1 MDQQNSQQPD
11 NGEGRWKQLSS
22 EYLLKE
28 KWFNF
33 RRDRVLKGNGQEM
46 FPYYVWEFSNWAAVF
61 PITDDGKVILV
72 KQFRY
77 AAGQWSIE
85 LPGGIMD
92 PHETNPTE
100 AAKRELLEE
109 TGYSCGNITQ
119 VTAFSP
125 NPSNQNNLMYGFVA
139 TGCTLTHAQSF
150 DENEEIQV
158 MIATIDEVKT
168 MLREQKIL
176 QSLHVTCI
184 LYALE
189 HLGEVK
195 W

>member
-1 MDQQNSQQPD
+1 MDVTNTTETGEPD
-11 NGEGRWKQLSS
+11 GSWKHLSS
-22 EYLLKE
+22 EYLLRE

-46 FPYYVWEFSNWAAVF
+46 FPYYLWEFSNWAAVF
-61 PITDDGKVILV
+61 PVTDDGKVILV
-72 KQFRY
+72 KQYRY
-77 AAGQWSIE
+77 GAGQWSIE
-85 LPGGIMD
+85 LPGGVMD
-92 PHETNPTE
+92 PHETDPME
-100 AAKRELLEE
+100 AAQRELLEE
-109 TGYSCGNITQ
+109 TGYSCGTITQ

-125 NPSNQNNLMYGFVA
+125 NPSTQNNIMYGFVA

-158 MIATIDEVKT
+158 MTATIDEVKT

-189 HLGEVK
+189 YLGEIK

>member
-1 MDQQNSQQPD
+1 MDENIEQESIKQTGD
-11 NGEGRWKQLSS
+11 WKHISS

-33 RRDRVLKGNGQEM
+33 RRDRVQKGNGQEM
-46 FPYYVWEFSNWAAVF
+46 FPYYIWEFSNWAAVF
-61 PITDDGKVILV
+61 PITTDGKVILV
-72 KQFRY
+72 KQYRY

-92 PHETNPTE
+92 PHETDPTV

-125 NPSNQNNLMYGFVA
+125 NPSNQNNFMYGFVA
-139 TGCTLTHAQSF
+139 TGCTLTHAQKF

-158 MIATIDEVKT
+158 IVSSVEEVKT

-176 QSLHVTCI
+176 QSLHITCI

-189 HLGEVK
+189 FLGEVK